1 MLDFYFMFVKV
12 MHVLFFKNIY
22 LLIWLCRVLAATHGI
37 VDLCCSMQSLSCT
50 LWYLVP

>member
-1 MLDFYFMFVKV
+1 MFVKV
-12 MHVLFFKNIY
+12 MHVLILKNIY

-50 LWYLVP
+50 LWDLVP